1 MAVLSLF
8 LEREENAVSLLA
20 PLLLRHVNTGRRCR
34 LAHGAASVVARLRLR
49 LSFTAAF
56 KRRANLTRKLT
67 EQTEDDRSW
76 IMDMNWTCTDK
87 KLQHMS

>member
-34 LAHGAASVVARLRLR
+34 LAHGAASVVARLRL
-49 LSFTAAF
+49 SFAVAF
-56 KRRANLTRKLT
+56 KGRANLTRKLT

-76 IMDMNWTCTDK
+76 IMDMNWTYTDK

>member
-34 LAHGAASVVARLRLR
+34 LAHGAASVVARLRL
-49 LSFTAAF
+49 SFTAAF
-56 KRRANLTRKLT
+56 KGRANLTRKLT
-67 EQTEDDRSW
+67 EQTEDDCSW
-76 IMDMNWTCTDK
+76 IMDMNWTYTDK